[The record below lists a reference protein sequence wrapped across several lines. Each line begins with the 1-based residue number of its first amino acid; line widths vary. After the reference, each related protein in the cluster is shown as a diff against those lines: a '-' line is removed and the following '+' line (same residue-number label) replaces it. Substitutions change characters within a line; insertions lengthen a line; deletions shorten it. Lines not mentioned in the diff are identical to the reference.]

1 MRFFVEYPFVVARK
15 SSITA
20 KKAAMFVSEDTSQV
34 ASVVYTDDSS
44 EVPTEVTSEV
54 NGVEVGKRA

>member
-1 MRFFVEYPFVVARK
+1 
-15 SSITA
+15 
-20 KKAAMFVSEDTSQV
+20 MFVSEDTSQV

-44 EVPTEVTSEV
+44 EVTSEV